1 MERKYDSQF
10 TIHDSRKRS
19 GSALILTVVLTTLLA
34 IIAVVF
40 LLASRIDKTAASA
53 ASENRELSFAIETTL
68 EKISRELVF
77 DVPGVAS
84 QEYHDYPGPEDGWL
98 ASLEPNDKQ
107 MWQQISDV
115 TGYLNYR
122 RWPAR
127 NVLITNSAPTPPL
140 LRAVI
145 ADYQPI
151 ALDPNGLLLEQLADA
166 DGDGIGD
173 SKWIILP
180 DVTSTKGRPIYVAI
194 RITCNGGM
202 LNANTAYEFDPNG
215 PRGVIDG
222 SSQLQINLMALAGR
236 IGNPPTPAE
245 EKALL
250 LARANYGSGVDP
262 CNLGEYERSV
272 TWYYGSSND
281 PYTPFDISDELE
293 LRYRFLL
300 NHTAID
306 ARLEQ
311 WGGEFRKSTIST
323 PVTSGGKPLNDWF
336 KRAYSGAVVDP
347 NYAYRHIT
355 TTCSIDRLITA
366 AALGSLGGAPR
377 RKMVNVNIEPV
388 DLLYSA
394 IYRGLVDANFTG
406 TAASQVAAQTAVN
419 LFDYRD
425 NDSIVTSYLNLGDN
439 KTYYGFERPCIY
451 ISELA
456 DYNSVT
462 PGDPP
467 VIHTT
472 YAIEL
477 YKPYSEDDVPRPG
490 RPGACRLV
498 VGGTTIDIGS
508 PAWPPGKSFY
518 VVQKPDPCTP
528 ITPDSNAVV
537 KDYPSLVLAANTGVE
552 LQVRVTEPNG
562 VPAYIT
568 VDSVSV
574 PSWLVSGQGIKSLQR
589 DITKHKCIRRLW
601 DTSSKAP
608 TLGSGNTYVDNSRPE
623 LVQARPANKPFTNI
637 GEIGMVFRTGGYNVP
652 IGSTEADLRLDLKN
666 PMFAHIF
673 NYLTVMDPQDP
684 SEMRVRG
691 RININ
696 TAPWFVIAQLP
707 WMQPPIAQAVV
718 AYRDTTAKGFQ
729 SIAHLM
735 RVPEMGYYTYDSNNL
750 DKFPDL
756 TPRDGD
762 WMQGNFE
769 ERDII
774 FHRISN
780 LITVRSDVFTAYI
793 LVRIGPDGPQRRV
806 VAILDR
812 SRVLYPSDR
821 VKILTLHPVPDPR

>member
-1 MERKYDSQF
+1 
-10 TIHDSRKRS
+10 
-19 GSALILTVVLTTLLA
+19 
-34 IIAVVF
+34 
-40 LLASRIDKTAASA
+40 
-53 ASENRELSFAIETTL
+53 
-68 EKISRELVF
+68 
-77 DVPGVAS
+77 
-84 QEYHDYPGPEDGWL
+84 
-98 ASLEPNDKQ
+98 
-107 MWQQISDV
+107 
-115 TGYLNYR
+115 
-122 RWPAR
+122 
-127 NVLITNSAPTPPL
+127 
-140 LRAVI
+140 
-145 ADYQPI
+145 
-151 ALDPNGLLLEQLADA
+151 
-166 DGDGIGD
+166 
-173 SKWIILP
+173 
-180 DVTSTKGRPIYVAI
+180 
-194 RITCNGGM
+194 M

-262 CNLGEYERSV
+262 CNLIQYERGV
-272 TWYYGSSND
+272 TWYYGSSYYVSSNV

-311 WGGEFRKSTIST
+311 WGGEFRKNTIST

-377 RKMVNVNIEPV
+377 RKMVNVNTEPV

-425 NDSIVTSYLNLGDN
+425 NDSIVTSYLNPGDN
-439 KTYYGFERPCIY
+439 KVYYGFERPCIY
-451 ISELA
+451 ISEL
-456 DYNSVT
+456 DYNQVT
-462 PGDPP
+462 IMSGNPP
-467 VIHTT
+467 TPTT
-472 YAIEL
+472 YKSYAVEL
-477 YKPYSEDDVPRPG
+477 YKPYSEDDVPPSG
-490 RPGACRLV
+490 RPPRPPPWRLV
-498 VGGTTIDIGS
+498 VGGTPIDIGS

-518 VVQKPDPCTP
+518 VIQNQDPN
-528 ITPDSNAVV
+528 IIKIAVDSNAIS
-537 KDYPSLVLAANTGVE
+537 KNSASLVFAPNRNIE
-552 LQVRVTEPNG
+552 LQREVSEPNG
-562 VPAYIT
+562 TSYIT
-568 VDSVSV
+568 VDSVQV
-574 PSWLVSGQGIKSLQR
+574 QPWLVSGQGIKSLQR

-601 DTSSKAP
+601 DTASKAP
-608 TLGSGNTYVDNSRPE
+608 TLGSVNTYVDNSRPE
-623 LVQARPANKPFTNI
+623 LVQARPANRPFTNI

-652 IGSTEADLRLDLKN
+652 VGSIEADLRLDLKN

-707 WMQPPIAQAVV
+707 WMQPPIAQAIV
-718 AYRDTTAKGFQ
+718 AYRDSTAKGFQ
-729 SIAHLM
+729 SIAHLA
-735 RVPEMGYYTYDSNNL
+735 RVPEMGYYTYDSNDL

-774 FHRISN
+774 FHRVSN
-780 LITVRSDVFTAYI
+780 LITVRSDIFTAYM

-812 SRVLYPSDR
+812 SKVLYPSDR
-821 VKILTLHPVPDPR
+821 IKILALHPVPDPR